1 VLVAWNSGIDDKNE
15 RWSILAGHRACR
27 QGYATSAFCDR
38 RSALNIEPFFVITN
52 AGMPG
57 SLSSNEHEDLSMKK

>member
-27 QGYATSAFCDR
+27 QGYATSAFCDC
-38 RSALNIEPFFVITN
+38 RSATHQARFFVI
-52 AGMPG
+52 PVYRVQD
-57 SLSSNEHEDLSMKK
+57 SLSRDEHEDLSMKK